1 MEPENVCGDMKM
13 VEGAGRVKE
22 IVRKYEPEKKV
33 KQMYRTNKLDGG
45 VSKCGDFLVYIFHIF
60 EEKKLCLKIQ
70 AAYKV
75 VCVNKEKVAVS
86 ECSDQTKN
94 QDSVVM
100 LEGSDQKEIQ
110 HLSVTTIIVHIV
122 VGVSILLLPIF
133 WYFAPDTLKVSVT
146 FLIL

>member
-1 MEPENVCGDMKM
+1 M
-13 VEGAGRVKE
+13 
-22 IVRKYEPEKKV
+22 
-33 KQMYRTNKLDGG
+33 DGG
-45 VSKCGDFLVYIFHIF
+45 VSKCGDFLVYILPIF
-60 EEKKLCLKIQ
+60 EEKKLCPQIK

-110 HLSVTTIIVHIV
+110 HLSVTTIIVLIV
-122 VGVSILLLPIF
+122 VGVLILLLPIF
-133 WYFAPDTLKVSVT
+133 WYYAPDTLKVSVT
-146 FLIL
+146 FLNL